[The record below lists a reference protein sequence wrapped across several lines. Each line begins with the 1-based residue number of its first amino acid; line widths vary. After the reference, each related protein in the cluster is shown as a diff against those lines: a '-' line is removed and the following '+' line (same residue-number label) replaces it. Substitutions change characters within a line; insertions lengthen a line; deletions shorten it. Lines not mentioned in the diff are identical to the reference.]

1 MKLKRKNSFMKKYI
15 RSAFAI
21 ICLIAYAYFFIL
33 CIWGKPVFD
42 RTGHLDYI
50 AIFHLLA
57 IFNYLNFKTMVDI
70 FKLEELRNKNESFF
84 ILHGFLVSIF
94 PYPNYLL
101 AGFML
106 AAAAIVSLGI
116 KSRI

>member
-21 ICLIAYAYFFIL
+21 VCFIAYIYSFIL
-33 CIWGKPVFD
+33 CAWGKPLYGQ
-42 RTGHLDYI
+42 TGHLEYI
-50 AIFHLLA
+50 IVFHLLA
-57 IFNYLNFKTMVDI
+57 LFNYLNFKTMADF

-84 ILHGFLVSIF
+84 ILHGFLVSVF